1 MVLRQGFWVCWHGI
15 AEELGFPHES
25 YAEELWTEKLHQV
38 FALDSLSGCYFG
50 HVFDA
55 SVGLCLLAVSYLDIC
70 DSLTDKPLWLDG
82 YL

>member
-1 MVLRQGFWVCWHGI
+1 MVLRQGFRVCWHGNV
-15 AEELGFPHES
+15 EELGFLHES
-25 YAEELWTEKLHQV
+25 YTEELWTEKLHQV

-70 DSLTDKPLWLDG
+70 DSWADKPLWLDG